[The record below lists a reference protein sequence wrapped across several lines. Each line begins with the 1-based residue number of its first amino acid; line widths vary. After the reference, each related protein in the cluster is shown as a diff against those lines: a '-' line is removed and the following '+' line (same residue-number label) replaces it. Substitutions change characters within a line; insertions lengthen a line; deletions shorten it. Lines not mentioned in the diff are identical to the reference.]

1 MRVSGRGNGREEWLK
16 KKKKKKVKPSCHCC
30 CQRPRSH
37 YCPNQKV
44 GSQKNSKK
52 VKPQPEE
59 PKNVIQFL
67 SRTTEIHKYVKINTV
82 DQISFLARIVR

>member
-1 MRVSGRGNGREEWLK
+1 MRVSGRGNGKEEWFK
-16 KKKKKKVKPSCHCC
+16 KKKKKLNPAVIVAVRGPGRTTAQTKK
-30 CQRPRSH
+30 QAA
-37 YCPNQKV
+37 K
-44 GSQKNSKK
+44 KNSKK

>member
-1 MRVSGRGNGREEWLK
+1 MVK
-16 KKKKKKVKPSCHCC
+16 KKKKKKKKKFKPRCNCC
-30 CQRPRSH
+30 CPWPRAQN
-37 YCPNQKV
+37 CQNQKV
-44 GSQKNSKK
+44 GTQKISKK